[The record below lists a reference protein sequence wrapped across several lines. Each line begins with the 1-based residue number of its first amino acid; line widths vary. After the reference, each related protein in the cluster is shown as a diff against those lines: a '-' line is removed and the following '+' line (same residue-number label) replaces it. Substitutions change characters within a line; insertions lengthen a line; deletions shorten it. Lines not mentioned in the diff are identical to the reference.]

1 MQMKFYRDT
10 IALKTQKN
18 FQYINITDKIQSIID
33 KSKIKEGMVFI
44 NCFHNTATVIMQE
57 DDDTIHEDTK
67 KIIEELIP
75 MNKNYKHSYEGNANA
90 TSHIKNQILG
100 NSNLT
105 VPIKDGRL
113 ALGTWQ
119 QIFFLE
125 LLESR
130 NRTII
135 VTVFGE

>member
-1 MQMKFYRDT
+1 MKFCRDT
-10 IALKTQKN
+10 IKLETKER
-18 FQYINITDKIQSIID
+18 FQYINITERIQEIID
-33 KSKIKEGMVFI
+33 KSKIKDGMVFV

-57 DDDTIHEDTK
+57 NDDSIHEDTK
-67 KIIEELIP
+67 RIIEELIP
-75 MNKNYKHSYEGNANA
+75 SKGNYEHSYEGNANA

-105 VPIKDGRL
+105 VPVKDGKL

-130 NRTII
+130 DRTITI
-135 VTVFGE
+135 TVFGE